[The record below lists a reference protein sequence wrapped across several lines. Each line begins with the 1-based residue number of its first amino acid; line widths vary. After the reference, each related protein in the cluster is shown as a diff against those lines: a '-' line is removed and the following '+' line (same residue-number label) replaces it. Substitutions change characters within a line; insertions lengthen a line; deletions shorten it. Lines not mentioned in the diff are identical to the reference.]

1 MMDQHRKIGQG
12 CAPGYVSTLLFRHKS
27 YGDIRKK
34 KEEYQQDFGKRH
46 AGIMDR
52 IKSLPWNREPIR
64 METIYPVAS
73 ERKAYK
79 PDQEKQNASDKAS
92 NEYTRQGFKV
102 FSES

>member
-12 CAPGYVSTLLFRHKS
+12 CAPRYVSTLLFRHKP
-27 YGDIRKK
+27 YDDVRDK
-34 KEEYQQDFGKRH
+34 KEENQQDFGERQ

-52 IKSLPWNREPIR
+52 IKSLPWNQKPIR
-64 METIYPVAS
+64 METIDPVPS

-92 NEYTRQGFKV
+92 DEYPRQGFKV